1 MRFDLA
7 AKGATPF
14 ARPEGITSD
23 QASIY
28 VTCTSGGKLNK
39 GQIFKLNFISQ
50 QKTTI
55 ELWLESE
62 KDDQINMPD
71 NVTIAP
77 WGDLIVCEDNSKI
90 NRLWGFNQR
99 GGSYLIA
106 ENSYTGSEFAG
117 VCFSPLDNTMYVNL
131 QYNGMTLAIDGNW
144 KKLKR

>member
-90 NRLWGFNQR
+90 NRLWGFNQT

-117 VCFSPLDNTMYVNL
+117 VCFSPLDNTMYVQSSVQWNDT
-131 QYNGMTLAIDGNW
+131 GH
-144 KKLKR
+144 